1 MASVQWIRINTDMFD
16 NAKIKYIR
24 TLPSGNDLVVIWV
37 MLLAKA
43 GKCNSNGF
51 IFLTENIPYTADML
65 AAEFDFEVNTINLA
79 LNTFANL
86 NMIQLEDSKI
96 FITGWEE
103 HQNIEG
109 LEKIRE
115 QTRKRVARHREKLA
129 LEQSNVTCNV
139 TVTQSNATEK
149 NKKRI
154 DKDKDIN
161 NKKEKEKKVSSLDE
175 IINNYTSNLDLKE
188 TLQDFLKM
196 RKAQKKVMTDRA
208 LKTLLNKLDTIAT
221 TDEEKIERLEE
232 SICNC
237 WLTVYPKKEYNSLNN
252 KNYKQ
257 ESFNDKANKN
267 YDNLKKIMQEQQEH
281 YEENVAKYNTGFED
295 IDF

>member
-1 MASVQWIRINTDMFD
+1 MAGVQWIRLNTDMFD

-65 AAEFDFEVNTINLA
+65 AAEFDFEVSTINLA
-79 LNTFANL
+79 LNTFASL
-86 NMIQLEDSKI
+86 GMIQLEDSKI
-96 FITGWEE
+96 LITNWEE

-109 LEKIRE
+109 LDKIRE

-129 LEQSNVTCNV
+129 LENSNVTCNV

-149 NKKRI
+149 NKNKNKKRI
-154 DKDKDIN
+154 DKDIDIDIN

-208 LKTLLNKLDTIAT
+208 LKTLLNKLDTLAT
-221 TDEEKIERLEE
+221 TDEEKIDRLEE

-237 WLTVYPKKEYNSLNN
+237 WLTVYPKKDFNN
-252 KNYKQ
+252 KKQ
-257 ESFNDKANKN
+257 TKTEQTEWHGVWDVEKDMES
-267 YDNLKKIMQEQQEH
+267 EW
-281 YEENVAKYNTGFED
+281 
-295 IDF
+295 

>member
-1 MASVQWIRINTDMFD
+1 MAGVQWIRLNTDMFD

-65 AAEFDFEVNTINLA
+65 AAEFDFEVSTINLA
-79 LNTFANL
+79 LNTFASL
-86 NMIQLEDSKI
+86 GMIQLEDSKI
-96 FITGWEE
+96 LITNWEE

-109 LEKIRE
+109 LDKIRE

-129 LEQSNVTCNV
+129 LENSNVTCNV

-149 NKKRI
+149 NKNKKRI
-154 DKDKDIN
+154 DKDIDIN

-208 LKTLLNKLDTIAT
+208 LKTLLNKLDTLAT
-221 TDEEKIERLEE
+221 TDEEKIDRLEE

-237 WLTVYPKKEYNSLNN
+237 WLTVYPKKEYNAPSN
-252 KNYKQ
+252 KNKKQ
-257 ESFNDKANKN
+257 E
-267 YDNLKKIMQEQQEH
+267 EQTEWH
-281 YEENVAKYNTGFED
+281 GVWDVEKDMNSEW
-295 IDF
+295 

>member
-1 MASVQWIRINTDMFD
+1 MAAVQWIRINTDMFD
-16 NAKIKYIR
+16 NSKIKYIR

-37 MLLAKA
+37 MLLTKA

-65 AAEFDFEVNTINLA
+65 AAEFGFEINTINLA

-96 FITGWEE
+96 LITGWEE

-129 LEQSNVTCNV
+129 LEQSNATCNV
-139 TVTQSNATEK
+139 TVTQSNATDK
-149 NKKRI
+149 NKKRKEE
-154 DKDKDIN
+154 DKDIDIN

-208 LKTLLNKLDTIAT
+208 LKTLLNKLDTLAT

-237 WLTVYPKKEYNSLNN
+237 WLTVYPKKQYNTPSN
-252 KNYKQ
+252 KNKKQ
-257 ESFNDKANKN
+257 E
-267 YDNLKKIMQEQQEH
+267 EQTEWH
-281 YEENVAKYNTGFED
+281 GVWDVEKDMNSEW
-295 IDF
+295 

>member
-37 MLLAKA
+37 MLLTKA

-129 LEQSNVTCNV
+129 LEQRNATCNV
-139 TVTQSNATEK
+139 TVTQSNATDK

-154 DKDKDIN
+154 DKDKDKDIN
-161 NKKEKEKKVSSLDE
+161 NKKEKEKKVSGLDE
-175 IINNYTSNLDLKE
+175 LINNYTSNLDLKE

-208 LKTLLNKLDTIAT
+208 LKTLLNKLDTLAT

-237 WLTVYPKKEYNSLNN
+237 WLTVYPKKNFNN
-252 KNYKQ
+252 KQKSK
-257 ESFNDKANKN
+257 E
-267 YDNLKKIMQEQQEH
+267 EQTEWH
-281 YEENVAKYNTGFED
+281 GVWDVEKDMNSEW
-295 IDF
+295 

>member
-1 MASVQWIRINTDMFD
+1 MAAVQWIRINTDMFD
-16 NAKIKYIR
+16 NSKIKYIR

-37 MLLAKA
+37 MLLTKA

-65 AAEFDFEVNTINLA
+65 AAEFGFEINTINLA

-96 FITGWEE
+96 LITGWEE

-129 LEQSNVTCNV
+129 LEQSNATCNV
-139 TVTQSNATEK
+139 TVTQSNATDK

-161 NKKEKEKKVSSLDE
+161 NKKEKEKKVSGLDE

-208 LKTLLNKLDTIAT
+208 LKTLLNKLDTLAT
-221 TDEEKIERLEE
+221 TDEEKRERLEE

-237 WLTVYPKKEYNSLNN
+237 WLTVYPKKNNYNSYGNRSPKEELNN
-252 KNYKQ
+252 FSKEEYKKLKQ
-257 ESFNDKANKN
+257 EIN
-267 YDNLKKIMQEQQEH
+267 EQFS
-281 YEENVAKYNTGFED
+281 EENIAKYNAEFED

>member
-1 MASVQWIRINTDMFD
+1 MAAVQWIRINTDMFD
-16 NAKIKYIR
+16 NSKIKYIR

-37 MLLAKA
+37 MLLTKA

-65 AAEFDFEVNTINLA
+65 AAEFGFEINTINLA

-96 FITGWEE
+96 LITGWEE

-129 LEQSNVTCNV
+129 LEQSNATCNV
-139 TVTQSNATEK
+139 TVTQSNATDK
-149 NKKRI
+149 NKKRKEK

-161 NKKEKEKKVSSLDE
+161 NKKEKKQSGLDE
-175 IINNYTSNLDLKE
+175 IINTYTSNSELVE

-196 RKAQKKVMTDRA
+196 RKSQKKPMTDRA
-208 LKTLLNKLDTIAT
+208 LKTLLKKLDTLAT
-221 TDEEKIERLEE
+221 TDKEKIERLEE

-237 WLTVYPKKEYNSLNN
+237 WLTVYPKKNNYNSYGNRSPKEELNN
-252 KNYKQ
+252 FSKEEYKKLKQ
-257 ESFNDKANKN
+257 EIN
-267 YDNLKKIMQEQQEH
+267 EQFS
-281 YEENVAKYNTGFED
+281 EENIAKYNAEFED

>member
-1 MASVQWIRINTDMFD
+1 MAAVQWIRINTDMFD
-16 NAKIKYIR
+16 NSKIKYIR

-37 MLLAKA
+37 MLLTKA

-65 AAEFDFEVNTINLA
+65 AAEFGFEINTINLA

-96 FITGWEE
+96 LITGWEE

-129 LEQSNVTCNV
+129 LEGSNVTCNV
-139 TVTQSNATEK
+139 TVTQSNATDKNKNK
-149 NKKRI
+149 NKKR
-154 DKDKDIN
+154 KEEDKDIN
-161 NKKEKEKKVSSLDE
+161 NKKEKNKSGLDE
-175 IINNYTSNLDLKE
+175 IINNYTSNSELVE

-196 RKAQKKVMTDRA
+196 RKSQKKPMTDRA
-208 LKTLLNKLDTIAT
+208 LKTLLKKLDTLAT
-221 TDEEKIERLEE
+221 SDKEKIERLEE

-237 WLTVYPKKEYNSLNN
+237 WLTVYPKKNFNN
-252 KNYKQ
+252 KQKSK
-257 ESFNDKANKN
+257 E
-267 YDNLKKIMQEQQEH
+267 EQTEWH
-281 YEENVAKYNTGFED
+281 GVWDVEKDMNSEW
-295 IDF
+295 

>member
-1 MASVQWIRINTDMFD
+1 MAGVQWIRLNTDMFD

-65 AAEFDFEVNTINLA
+65 AAEFDFEVSTINLA
-79 LNTFANL
+79 LNTFASL
-86 NMIQLEDSKI
+86 GMIQLEDSKI
-96 FITGWEE
+96 LITNWEE

-109 LEKIRE
+109 LDKIRE

-129 LEQSNVTCNV
+129 LENSNVTCNV

-149 NKKRI
+149 NKNKKRI
-154 DKDKDIN
+154 DKDKDIDIN
-161 NKKEKEKKVSSLDE
+161 NKKEKKKKESSLDL

-208 LKTLLNKLDTIAT
+208 LKTLLNKLDTLAT
-221 TDEEKIERLEE
+221 TDEEKIDRLEE

-237 WLTVYPKKEYNSLNN
+237 WLTVYPKKQYNTPSSKN
-252 KNYKQ
+252 KKQ
-257 ESFNDKANKN
+257 E
-267 YDNLKKIMQEQQEH
+267 EQTEWH
-281 YEENVAKYNTGFED
+281 GVWDVEKDMESEW
-295 IDF
+295 

>member
-1 MASVQWIRINTDMFD
+1 MAAVQWIRINTDMFD
-16 NAKIKYIR
+16 NSKIKYIR

-37 MLLAKA
+37 MLLTKA

-65 AAEFDFEVNTINLA
+65 AAEFGFEINTINLA

-96 FITGWEE
+96 LITGWEE

-129 LEQSNVTCNV
+129 LEQSNATCNV
-139 TVTQSNATEK
+139 TVTRSNATDKNK

-154 DKDKDIN
+154 DKDKDKDIN

-196 RKAQKKVMTDRA
+196 RKAQKKPMTDRA
-208 LKTLLNKLDTIAT
+208 LKTLLKKLDTLAT
-221 TDEEKIERLEE
+221 NDEEKIERLEE

-237 WLTVYPKKEYNSLNN
+237 WLTVYPKKEYRTPNN
-252 KNYKQ
+252 KKQ
-257 ESFNDKANKN
+257 SKT
-267 YDNLKKIMQEQQEH
+267 EQTEWH
-281 YEENVAKYNTGFED
+281 GVWDVEKDFSGGEWEEV
-295 IDF
+295 

>member
-37 MLLAKA
+37 MLLTKA

-65 AAEFDFEVNTINLA
+65 AAEFGFEINTINLA

-129 LEQSNVTCNV
+129 LEQRNATCNV
-139 TVTQSNATEK
+139 TVTQSNATDKNK

-154 DKDKDIN
+154 DKEKDIDIN
-161 NKKEKEKKVSSLDE
+161 NKKEKKVSSLDE

-208 LKTLLNKLDTIAT
+208 LKTLLNKLDTLAT

-237 WLTVYPKKEYNSLNN
+237 WLTVYPKKEYRTANNRNSKKEEQVEWHGVLDVDNM
-252 KNYKQ
+252 
-257 ESFNDKANKN
+257 FIDDDKWS
-267 YDNLKKIMQEQQEH
+267 D
-281 YEENVAKYNTGFED
+281 EE
-295 IDF
+295 

>member
-1 MASVQWIRINTDMFD
+1 MAAVQWIRINTDMFD
-16 NAKIKYIR
+16 NSKIKYIR

-37 MLLAKA
+37 MLLTKA

-65 AAEFDFEVNTINLA
+65 AAEFGFEINTINLA

-96 FITGWEE
+96 LITGWEE

-129 LEQSNVTCNV
+129 LEQSNATCNV
-139 TVTQSNATEK
+139 TVTQSNATDK
-149 NKKRI
+149 NKKRKEE
-154 DKDKDIN
+154 DKDIDIN
-161 NKKEKEKKVSSLDE
+161 NKKEKKKKESSLDL

-196 RKAQKKVMTDRA
+196 RKSQKKPMTDRA
-208 LKTLLNKLDTIAT
+208 LKTLLKKLDTLAT
-221 TDEEKIERLEE
+221 TDEEKIDRLEE

-237 WLTVYPKKEYNSLNN
+237 WLTVYPKKEYRTPNNRNS
-252 KNYKQ
+252 
-257 ESFNDKANKN
+257 
-267 YDNLKKIMQEQQEH
+267 KKEEQTEWH
-281 YEENVAKYNTGFED
+281 GVWDVEKDMNSEW
-295 IDF
+295 

>member
-1 MASVQWIRINTDMFD
+1 MAAVQWIRINTDMFD
-16 NAKIKYIR
+16 NSKIKYIR

-37 MLLAKA
+37 MLLTKA

-65 AAEFDFEVNTINLA
+65 AAEFGFEINTINLA

-96 FITGWEE
+96 LITGWEE

-129 LEQSNVTCNV
+129 LEQSNATCNV
-139 TVTQSNATEK
+139 TVTQSNATDK
-149 NKKRI
+149 NKKRKKE
-154 DKDKDIN
+154 DKDIDIN

-208 LKTLLNKLDTIAT
+208 LKTLLNKLDTLAT

-237 WLTVYPKKEYNSLNN
+237 WLTVYPKKDFNS

-257 ESFNDKANKN
+257 ESLDTKANKN
-267 YDNLKKIMQEQQEH
+267 YENLKKIMKEQQEH
-281 YEENVAKYNTGFED
+281 YEENVAKYMADCEEVPF
-295 IDF
+295 

>member
-1 MASVQWIRINTDMFD
+1 MAGVQWIRLNTDMFD

-65 AAEFDFEVNTINLA
+65 AAEFDFEVSTINLA
-79 LNTFANL
+79 LNTFASL
-86 NMIQLEDSKI
+86 GMIQLEDSKI
-96 FITGWEE
+96 LITNWEE

-109 LEKIRE
+109 LDKIRE

-129 LEQSNVTCNV
+129 LENSNVTCNV

-149 NKKRI
+149 NKNKKRI
-154 DKDKDIN
+154 DKDIDIDIN

-208 LKTLLNKLDTIAT
+208 LKTLLNKLDTLAT
-221 TDEEKIERLEE
+221 TDEEKIDRLEE

-237 WLTVYPKKEYNSLNN
+237 WLTVYPKKEYNAPSN
-252 KNYKQ
+252 KNKKQ
-257 ESFNDKANKN
+257 E
-267 YDNLKKIMQEQQEH
+267 EQTEWH
-281 YEENVAKYNTGFED
+281 GVWDVEKDMNSEW
-295 IDF
+295 

>member
-1 MASVQWIRINTDMFD
+1 MAAVQWIRINTDMFD
-16 NAKIKYIR
+16 NSKIKYIR

-37 MLLAKA
+37 MLLTKA

-65 AAEFDFEVNTINLA
+65 AAEFGFEINTINLA

-96 FITGWEE
+96 LITGWEE

-129 LEQSNVTCNV
+129 LENSNATCNV
-139 TVTQSNATEK
+139 TVTQSNATDK
-149 NKKRI
+149 NKKRKEE
-154 DKDKDIN
+154 DKDIDIN
-161 NKKEKEKKVSSLDE
+161 NKKEKKKKESSLDL
-175 IINNYTSNLDLKE
+175 IINDYTSNLELQE

-208 LKTLLNKLDTIAT
+208 LKTLLNKLDTLAT

-237 WLTVYPKKEYNSLNN
+237 WLTVYPKKDFNN
-252 KNYKQ
+252 KKQ
-257 ESFNDKANKN
+257 SKAEQTEWHGVWDVEKDMESKW
-267 YDNLKKIMQEQQEH
+267 
-281 YEENVAKYNTGFED
+281 
-295 IDF
+295 

>member
-1 MASVQWIRINTDMFD
+1 MAGVQWIRLNTDMFD

-65 AAEFDFEVNTINLA
+65 AAEFDFEVSTINLA
-79 LNTFANL
+79 LNTFASL
-86 NMIQLEDSKI
+86 GMIQLEDSKI
-96 FITGWEE
+96 LITNWEE

-109 LEKIRE
+109 LDKIRE

-129 LEQSNVTCNV
+129 LENSNVTCNV

-149 NKKRI
+149 NKNKKRI
-154 DKDKDIN
+154 DKDIDIN
-161 NKKEKEKKVSSLDE
+161 NKKEKEKKVSGLDE
-175 IINNYTSNLDLKE
+175 IINNYTSNLELQE

-208 LKTLLNKLDTIAT
+208 LKTLLNKLDTLAT

-237 WLTVYPKKEYNSLNN
+237 WLTVYPKKDFNN

-257 ESFNDKANKN
+257 ESLDTKANKN
-267 YDNLKKIMQEQQEH
+267 YENLKKIMKEQQEH
-281 YEENVAKYNTGFED
+281 YEENVAKYMADCEEVPF
-295 IDF
+295 

>member
-1 MASVQWIRINTDMFD
+1 MAAVQWIRINTDMFD
-16 NAKIKYIR
+16 NSKIKYIR

-37 MLLAKA
+37 MLLTKA

-65 AAEFDFEVNTINLA
+65 AAEFGFEINTINLA

-96 FITGWEE
+96 LITGWEE

-129 LEQSNVTCNV
+129 LEQSNATCNV
-139 TVTQSNATEK
+139 TVTQSNATDK

-154 DKDKDIN
+154 DKDKDKDIN
-161 NKKEKEKKVSSLDE
+161 NKKEKEKKVSGLDE

-208 LKTLLNKLDTIAT
+208 LKTLLNKLDTLAT

-237 WLTVYPKKEYNSLNN
+237 WLTVYPKKDFNN
-252 KNYKQ
+252 KQKSKEEQ
-257 ESFNDKANKN
+257 TEWHGVWDVDKDMNS
-267 YDNLKKIMQEQQEH
+267 EW
-281 YEENVAKYNTGFED
+281 
-295 IDF
+295 

>member
-1 MASVQWIRINTDMFD
+1 MAAVQWIRINTDMFD
-16 NAKIKYIR
+16 NSKIKYIR

-37 MLLAKA
+37 MLLTKA

-65 AAEFDFEVNTINLA
+65 AAEFGFEINTINLA

-96 FITGWEE
+96 LITGWEE

-129 LEQSNVTCNV
+129 LEQSNATCNV
-139 TVTQSNATEK
+139 TVTQSNATDK
-149 NKKRI
+149 NKKRKEE
-154 DKDKDIN
+154 DKDIDIN

-208 LKTLLNKLDTIAT
+208 LKTLLNKLDTLAT

-237 WLTVYPKKEYNSLNN
+237 WLTVYPKKQYNAPSN
-252 KNYKQ
+252 KNKKQ
-257 ESFNDKANKN
+257 E
-267 YDNLKKIMQEQQEH
+267 EQTEWH
-281 YEENVAKYNTGFED
+281 GVWDVEKDMNSEW
-295 IDF
+295 